1 MSQQKSPPIIP
12 DKHEK
17 DLKRLKRYAE
27 RKGWL
32 VFESDEN
39 SASVTTKTVRIKRK
53 ATPET
58 KVYFLM
64 HELGHL
70 ALHERLDYQTKF
82 GIALKARSDSN
93 PHRTTRVYEEFEAWN
108 AGEEIASMLKIEL
121 NQEKFARLKAR
132 CLMTY
137 LEWACRP
144 KLLKHEK
151 YEQKLN
157 MLDDS
162 VAV

>member
-1 MSQQKSPPIIP
+1 MSQQKSLP
-12 DKHEK
+12 DKHKK
-17 DLKRLKRYAE
+17 DLKRLKQYAE
-27 RKGWL
+27 RKDWL

-39 SASVTTKTVRIKRK
+39 SASVSTKTVRIKRK

-58 KVYFLM
+58 KVYFLI

-70 ALHERLDYQTKF
+70 ALHEHLDYPDKF
-82 GIALKARSDSN
+82 GISLRARSDSN

-108 AGEEIASMLKIEL
+108 AGEAIALMLGIKL
-121 NQEKFARLKAR
+121 NQEKFTRLKAR

-137 LEWACRP
+137 MEWACRP

-157 MLDDS
+157 MLDGS